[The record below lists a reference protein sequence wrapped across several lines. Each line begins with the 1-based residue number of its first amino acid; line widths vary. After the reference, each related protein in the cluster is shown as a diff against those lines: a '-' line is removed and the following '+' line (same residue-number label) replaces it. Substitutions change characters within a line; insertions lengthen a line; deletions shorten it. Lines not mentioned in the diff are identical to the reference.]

1 MNAATLQQIVWGALT
16 MASLVAGLF
25 FFRFWQ
31 LSRDR
36 LFLMMGIAFWVL
48 SLNWLGLALFYW
60 IEESRHHVYLLR
72 LLAFALI
79 IAGVVDKNRRARRE

>member
-25 FFRFWQ
+25 FFRCWQ

-48 SLNWLGLALFYW
+48 SLNWLGLALIPW
-60 IEESRHHVYLLR
+60 MDETRHYVYVLR
-72 LLAFALI
+72 LLAFLII
-79 IAGVVDKNRRARRE
+79 IAGIIDKNRRARS